1 MSNSAVIFT
10 PMRHDSWWQR
20 AHHEDCSHHRD
31 FSVIAGDVV
40 KALWHRFA
48 HGNNVLLKF
57 QEDAMHGPHPI
68 RPIED
73 AEPDPTGATHVARD
87 CAGLNFYQ
95 IDRGLRDLLPL
106 YLADADH
113 QRLQPHL
120 HRLGALAG
128 GRLDELARIADKH
141 PPVLHA
147 RDRFGRD
154 EDWID
159 YHPAYRE
166 METIAFGDFQ
176 FHAMSHR
183 GGTLG
188 SNQPL
193 PAVAKYAL
201 QYLFVQAEFGLM
213 CPISVTDTSI
223 HLIRK
228 FASPELKDY
237 LLPKML
243 SADPAT
249 LWKGTQFITERSG
262 GSDVGAIETVARL
275 ENGVWR
281 LTGDKWFCSHTD
293 ADVAL
298 LLARPEG
305 APFGTKGLALFALPR
320 RLKDGRR
327 NSYRIVRLKDK
338 LGTRSMA
345 SGEIRLEG
353 AVAYL
358 VGEQD
363 RGLKQMME
371 QVNLSRL
378 SHGVRAAAMMR
389 RCVNEAMVAAQTRTA
404 FGETVV
410 NYPLLRRQ
418 LLKLVVPT
426 EQALSMVLFAA
437 SSMDQ
442 ANAGSADAQSLVR
455 ILTPLLKFRAC
466 RDNIPVA
473 TGSMEV
479 RGGNGYIEEWVH
491 ARLVRDAHIGV
502 LWEGT
507 SNINALDIIKRAVGK
522 SRAHLILGAA
532 LRRRLDEATA
542 LPAGFRDRLRLALE
556 RALAFAE
563 QVAAEP
569 RAEKTARLAASAL
582 YHATSAVLL
591 AWEGSRSG
599 VDARRA
605 LLARFVLEY
614 RLTAQDPLALPN
626 DAWEREATDIVL
638 GEAPALLARVATLLD
653 S

>member
-1 MSNSAVIFT
+1 MHGPQPVRPHAVLAGESGPSNSADHI
-10 PMRHDSWWQR
+10 
-20 AHHEDCSHHRD
+20 
-31 FSVIAGDVV
+31 
-40 KALWHRFA
+40 
-48 HGNNVLLKF
+48 
-57 QEDAMHGPHPI
+57 
-68 RPIED
+68 
-73 AEPDPTGATHVARD
+73 ARD
-87 CAGLNFYQ
+87 CAGLNFYE

-106 YLADADH
+106 YLADDDRR
-113 QRLQPHL
+113 RLEPHF

-166 METIAFGDFQ
+166 MEAIAFGDFQ

-183 GGTLG
+183 AGALG
-188 SNQPL
+188 SSKPL

-228 FASPELKDY
+228 FASAELKDY

-243 SADPAT
+243 SGDVAT
-249 LWKGTQFITERSG
+249 LWKGTQFMTERAG

-275 ENGVWR
+275 DGGVWR
-281 LTGDKWFCSHTD
+281 LTGEKWFCSHTD

-305 APFGTKGLALFALPR
+305 APPSTRGLALFALPR

-327 NSYRIVRLKDK
+327 NAYRIVRLKDK

-358 VGEQD
+358 VGD
-363 RGLKQMME
+363 VKRGLKQMME

-389 RCVNEAMVAAQTRTA
+389 RCVNEAMVAAQTRVA
-404 FGETVV
+404 FGETIV

-418 LLKLVVPT
+418 LLKLIVPT

-507 SNINALDIIKRAVGK
+507 SNINALDIIQRAVGK
-522 SRAHLILGAA
+522 SGAHRVLGAA
-532 LRRRLDEATA
+532 LARRLDEAA
-542 LPAGFRDRLRLALE
+542 SLPASFRDRLKRALE
-556 RALAFAE
+556 RALALAE
-563 QVAAEP
+563 RVAAEP
-569 RAEKTARLAASAL
+569 AAEPSARLAASAL
-582 YHATSAVLL
+582 YHATSAILL
-591 AWEGSRSG
+591 AWEAGQPG

-605 LLARFVLEY
+605 LLARLVLEH
-614 RLTAQDPLALPN
+614 RLTARDPLAPSSN
-626 DAWEREATDIVL
+626 DWEHQATDIIL
-638 GEAPALLARVATLLD
+638 ADEPASLTRVATLLD

>member
-1 MSNSAVIFT
+1 
-10 PMRHDSWWQR
+10 
-20 AHHEDCSHHRD
+20 
-31 FSVIAGDVV
+31 
-40 KALWHRFA
+40 
-48 HGNNVLLKF
+48 
-57 QEDAMHGPHPI
+57 MHGPQSI

-73 AEPDPTGATHVARD
+73 LTAESTPASGADHIARD
-87 CAGLNFYQ
+87 CAGLNFYE

-106 YLADADH
+106 YLARDDYRQLA
-113 QRLQPHL
+113 PHFR
-120 HRLGALAG
+120 RLGSLAG
-128 GRLDELARIADKH
+128 GRLDELARIADKN
-141 PPVLHA
+141 PPVLHV

-166 METIAFGDFQ
+166 MESIAFGDFQ

-183 GGTLG
+183 AGALG
-188 SNQPL
+188 SSQPL

-223 HLIRK
+223 HLIAK
-228 FASPELKDY
+228 FASAELKDY

-243 SADPAT
+243 SGEIAT
-249 LWKGTQFITERSG
+249 LWKGTQFMTERAG

-275 ENGVWR
+275 QDGVWR

-305 APFGTKGLALFALPR
+305 APPGTKGLALFALPR

-327 NSYRIVRLKDK
+327 NSYKIVRLKDK

-358 VGEQD
+358 VGEVD

-389 RCVNEAMVAAQTRTA
+389 RCVNEAVITAQTRTA
-404 FGETVV
+404 FGETIV

-418 LLKLVVPT
+418 LLKLIVPA
-426 EQALSMVLFAA
+426 EQALSMMLFAA

-442 ANAGSADAQSLVR
+442 ANAGSSDAQSLVR

-473 TGSMEV
+473 TGAMEV

-507 SNINALDIIKRAVGK
+507 SNINALDIIQRAVGK
-522 SRAHLILGAA
+522 SGAHRILGAG
-532 LRRRLDEATA
+532 LKRRLDEAA
-542 LPAGFRDRLRLALE
+542 SLPKGFRDRLTLALE

-563 QVAAEP
+563 HVAAEP
-569 RAEKTARLAASAL
+569 DAEATARLAASAL
-582 YHATSAVLL
+582 YHATSAILL
-591 AWEGSRSG
+591 AWEGSQPG

-605 LLARFVLEY
+605 LLARFVLEH
-614 RLTAQDPLALPN
+614 RLTARDPLAPAS
-626 DAWEREATDIVL
+626 DDWEREPTDIVL
-638 GEAPALLARVATLLD
+638 GQEPASLTRVATLLD
-653 S
+653 SQ